1 MADILF
7 KEDELK
13 KEKANPA
20 DAERVHR
27 ICAHSVVADNKETSK
42 LPTTLIHSLL
52 YGCLVIATL
61 TMILIFTKRYCN
73 IQIECPSR
81 NRRNVEFLWVSGGTN
96 YDWEITIWS
105 LREILNPYQQHAI
118 HKYLEFHT
126 GTRWFRYP
134 GTLWTKS
141 CRDLNFVVTVGTP
154 VCHNNNNLRCRQWLQ
169 SWHYD
174 NSRFS
179 VKSSSPHAR
188 CRIIILVIIGAWITQ
203 WRQRKDHAF
212 IITLCLI
219 PWLCTSIGTE
229 YESGLRARGP
239 HAQTGPDNFAV
250 TRVEKA
256 PVARAVWGKYTCD
269 KTERLYMFSGGQCW
283 E

>member
-1 MADILF
+1 M
-7 KEDELK
+7 
-13 KEKANPA
+13 
-20 DAERVHR
+20 
-27 ICAHSVVADNKETSK
+27 
-42 LPTTLIHSLL
+42 
-52 YGCLVIATL
+52 
-61 TMILIFTKRYCN
+61 
-73 IQIECPSR
+73 
-81 NRRNVEFLWVSGGTN
+81 
-96 YDWEITIWS
+96 
-105 LREILNPYQQHAI
+105 
-118 HKYLEFHT
+118 
-126 GTRWFRYP
+126 
-134 GTLWTKS
+134 
-141 CRDLNFVVTVGTP
+141 
-154 VCHNNNNLRCRQWLQ
+154 RQWLQ

-188 CRIIILVIIGAWITQ
+188 CSIIILFIIGAWITQ
-203 WRQRKDHAF
+203 WRQRKDHAY

-239 HAQTGPDNFAV
+239 HAKTGPDNFAV

-283 E
+283 EWITQYPIILASYYNSYEDWVPLYEIYRDLTHWYREDLNKISNKWNFQSFYWLRF